1 MRKKIVVVPYDP
13 EWKNIFKDHE
23 VELKTALGTI
33 CIAVYHVGSTSVPG
47 LCAKPVVD
55 IMCVVG
61 DLSAAVEVLP
71 SLGYEAKGEFNLPL
85 RLFFSRKV
93 PNDVH
98 IHVVKANSGEIAW
111 NLVFQDYLRANADA
125 RDLYARTKLDLIRE
139 NPDGFNMIEGLF
151 SEYTVKKGEIIL
163 EIAQRAGFNGFRFVI
178 VANHN
183 EIEAYKKL
191 LKLVKIDFSNK
202 NIFHLCLYKGVEVV
216 AAACVEFDRATQ
228 KAFVKALN
236 ALSLDYE
243 QTLNDKIEEWAEFH
257 GLDCI
262 DKCERRKN

>member
-1 MRKKIVVVPYDP
+1 MRKKIAVVPYDP
-13 EWKNIFKDHE
+13 EWKNIFKIHE
-23 VELKTALGTI
+23 EELRNALSDNCVNI
-33 CIAVYHVGSTSVPG
+33 YHVGSTSVPG

-61 DLSAAVEVLP
+61 DLKAATEVLT

-98 IHVVKANSGEIAW
+98 VHVVKEDSGEIAW
-111 NLVFQDYLRANADA
+111 NLTFQDYLRANTDA
-125 RDLYARTKLDLIRE
+125 RDLYAKTKLDLIKE
-139 NPDGFNMIEGLF
+139 NPEGFKMIEGLF
-151 SEYTVKKGEIIL
+151 SAYTVKKADVIL
-163 EIAQRAGFNGFRFVI
+163 DIAQRAGFNGFRFVI

>member
-23 VELKTALGTI
+23 VELKNALGTI

-55 IMCVVG
+55 IMCVVE
-61 DLSAAVEVLP
+61 DLRAAVEVLP

-98 IHVVKANSGEIAW
+98 IHVVKEDSGEIAW
-111 NLVFQDYLRANADA
+111 NLTFQDYLRANTDA
-125 RDLYARTKLDLIRE
+125 RDLYAKTKLDLIKE
-139 NPDGFNMIEGLF
+139 NPEGFKMIEGLF
-151 SEYTVKKGEIIL
+151 SEYTVKKGEVIL
-163 EIAQRAGFNGFRFVI
+163 EIAKKAGFNGYRFVI
-178 VANHN
+178 VANRN

-191 LKLVKIDFSNK
+191 LNLEKIDFSNE
-202 NIFHLCLYKGVEVV
+202 NIFRLCLYKGVEIV
-216 AAACVEFDRATQ
+216 AAACVKFDRANW
-228 KAFVKALN
+228 KACIKAINALN
-236 ALSLDYE
+236 PGYE
-243 QTLNDKIEEWAEFH
+243 QTLKDKSEEWTKFC
-257 GLDCI
+257 GLGC
-262 DKCERRKN
+262 

>member
-1 MRKKIVVVPYDP
+1 MRKKIVVVPYNP
-13 EWKNIFKDHE
+13 EWKNIFKTHE
-23 VELKTALGTI
+23 AELKTALGTN
-33 CIAVYHVGSTSVPG
+33 CVVVHHVGSTSVPG
-47 LCAKPVVD
+47 LCAKPAVD

-61 DLSAAVEVLP
+61 DLRAAAEALKG
-71 SLGYEAKGEFNLPL
+71 LGYEAKGEFNLPL

-93 PNDVH
+93 PADVH

-139 NPDGFNMIEGLF
+139 NPDGFNMIEGMF
-151 SEYTVKKGEIIL
+151 SEYTVKKADVIL
-163 EIAQRAGFNGFRFVI
+163 DIAQRAGFNGFRFVI

-191 LKLVKIDFSNK
+191 LKLAKIDFRNK

-262 DKCERRKN
+262 DKCER